1 MRHQNGNH
9 CQHQNLRSKFGFGVR
24 GIGSIPF
31 EDLFLDFDFGLH
43 GIEPVPFQFFSVLKT

>member
-9 CQHQNLRSKFGFGVR
+9 CQHQNFRSKFGFGVR

-31 EDLFLDFDFGLH
+31 EDLFLDFDFGVH
-43 GIEPVPFQFFSVLKT
+43 GIDSVPFQFFQY